1 MDPIEVEG
9 PDGAI
14 IEFPAGTDDATI
26 EAAMAQAYP
35 QDAAGTALQP
45 EGSTSPAVSAE
56 AAGTPTEGAPGY
68 GLMMGANG
76 KPLTRRTMVGLSEAQ
91 AAEYKR
97 RVDAGEGGPDFPEG
111 SNENPIYLHEGMSD
125 EAIQQMVAS
134 GVTYVD
140 REGRTQQKSDELL
153 GLQNGLKQPLDN
165 AAGWLEG
172 GLSKLGVPVDQ
183 INSWASE
190 NLGMAPSANAAR
202 VDRQEEL
209 DQRRAEGYVPGKMG
223 QFAGSTIATLPIALA
238 TRNPWLGGAAEGAL
252 TSNATNA
259 KELAMD
265 TAFGALAG
273 KAGDVGARVIGGI
286 TAPNVRPEVRA
297 LLDEGVEVSPGQLV
311 GGVAHRA
318 EDAISSVPF
327 IGDVTN
333 AAQRRAQESVANV
346 ALQRPLTSLGEEL
359 PTFQSVHQGI
369 GHVQQRVSQ
378 AYDDVLNDPNL
389 NIRLDP
395 QFAQEFQQL
404 NNDFMTTALG
414 NQGER
419 WQSLIRE
426 RIAPRFNAVQGGA
439 NGRITGQSFKEI
451 EELLGRE
458 GAAYSSAP
466 DPDQRKYGA
475 AVRELQAQ
483 LRDMLA
489 RGNPAHAERLQSVN
503 DAYRQLTV
511 LENAVNK
518 APAGARGRFTPN
530 QLEMAAKEADPHV
543 RRRAAARGDALF
555 QDLSQNAGDVMQRT
569 VADSG
574 TATRGMIGAGV
585 GALFLGKTMGVA
597 INPWA
602 VPVLAAGAIP
612 YTKTGNR
619 LFTAALTS
627 RPQGAG
633 LVRQAI
639 DNNAYLAG
647 LMNANL
653 NSVNRNESR
662 LDRGEM
668 NADAD
673 LRQRFEAAQEGMQQ

>member
-1 MDPIEVEG
+1 MDPIEIEG

-35 QDAAGTALQP
+35 Q
-45 EGSTSPAVSAE
+45 E

-68 GLMMGANG
+68 GLMIGPNG

-91 AAEYKR
+91 AAEYMR
-97 RVDAGEGGPDFPEG
+97 RVEAGEGGPNYPEG

-125 EAIQQMVAS
+125 EAIRQLVER
-134 GVTYVD
+134 GVTFVD
-140 REGRTQQKSDELL
+140 REGRQNNNAHQELGFFMGGARPFTNL
-153 GLQNGLKQPLDN
+153 MNWTENGVRTVGGDD
-165 AAGWLEG
+165 AGDAFHDWRLNT
-172 GLSKLGVPVDQ
+172 PVADVFT
-183 INSWASE
+183 NE
-190 NLGMAPSANAAR
+190 NLNEISDLGRDANFR
-202 VDRQEEL
+202 
-209 DQRRAEGYVPGKMG
+209 PGKIG
-223 QFAGSTIATLPIALA
+223 QFAGGAAATLPVTFL
-238 TRNPWLGGAAEGAL
+238 TRNPWLSGAAEGAL
-252 TSNATNA
+252 TSNATNTQ
-259 KELAMD
+259 ELAMD

-311 GGVAHRA
+311 GGLAHRA
-318 EDAISSVPF
+318 EDAISSVPV

-346 ALQRPLTSLGEEL
+346 ALQRPLTALGEEL
-359 PTFQSVHQGI
+359 PAFQSVHQGI

-389 NIRLDP
+389 VIRLDP
-395 QFAQEFQQL
+395 QFAQEFRQL
-404 NNDFMTTALG
+404 NDDFMTTALG
-414 NQGER
+414 DQGAR

-426 RIAPRFNAVQGGA
+426 RVAPRFNAVQGSA

-489 RGNPAHAERLQSVN
+489 RGNPAHAERLQAVN

-602 VPVLAAGAIP
+602 VPILAAGAIP
-612 YTKTGNR
+612 YTRTGNR

-633 LVRQAI
+633 VIRQAI

-662 LDRGEM
+662 LERGEL
-668 NADAD
+668 NADAE
-673 LRQRFEAAQEGMQQ
+673 LRQRFEAAQQGMQQ